1 MQVVTDFP
9 PTIPLHDVE
18 GTTATDYVRKL
29 DELDRLLNDPDVPIQ
44 PELIWCLLDE
54 AANAVRLTKETRRE
68 LHRKANRQGSV
79 GDEPPQLRP
88 RAFCHAGAGGHSPPR
103 RVTANPYRHALLA
116 RLLGLVHCARRLQ
129 ATP

>member
-54 AANAVRLTKETRRE
+54 VAKAAITDRGAYLDTATRTVP
-68 LHRKANRQGSV
+68 A
-79 GDEPPQLRP
+79 PP
-88 RAFCHAGAGGHSPPR
+88 AAG
-103 RVTANPYRHALLA
+103 L
-116 RLLGLVHCARRLQ
+116 
-129 ATP
+129 